1 MKEQTKK
8 IRNIAESISIN
19 LSSILIILAQYVPC
33 ASIWFGIMSIPF
45 ISYLFFFFQ
54 YPSILQHDLIFFL
67 GFHGTYITYFGLTLF
82 LYCIIYQIF
91 HRKQLIKTGPY
102 RLVRHPQYVALIM
115 LTFGLTSLSLH
126 TSPIFPLFIPLD
138 FNRYLIIFY
147 IWLAEVMV
155 YIFLAKVED
164 LALKAKYGDEYIEYA
179 NKVGFMIPR
188 LNLKRKLQ

>member
-1 MKEQTKK
+1 M
-8 IRNIAESISIN
+8 
-19 LSSILIILAQYVPC
+19 
-33 ASIWFGIMSIPF
+33 
-45 ISYLFFFFQ
+45 
-54 YPSILQHDLIFFL
+54 
-67 GFHGTYITYFGLTLF
+67 
-82 LYCIIYQIF
+82 
-91 HRKQLIKTGPY
+91 
-102 RLVRHPQYVALIM
+102 VRHPQYVALIM
-115 LTFGLTSLSLH
+115 LTFGLTSLSLQ

>member
-1 MKEQTKK
+1 MSNQDNKLKGLIK
-8 IRNIAESISIN
+8 SFSFN

-33 ASIWFGIMSIPF
+33 ASIWFGIMSIPL

-67 GFHGTYITYFGLTLF
+67 GFFGTYIAYFGFILCIYCLT
-82 LYCIIYQIF
+82 YQIF

-102 RLVRHPQYVALIM
+102 RLVRHPQYVAFII
-115 LTFGLTSLSLH
+115 LTFGLTSVSLQ
-126 TSPIFPLFIPLD
+126 TSPIIPLFIPLEI
-138 FNRYLIIFY
+138 NHYLIILY
-147 IWLAEVMV
+147 IWLAEVMA

-164 LALKAKYGDEYIEYA
+164 LALKAKYGDEYNDYA

-188 LNLKRKLQ
+188 LNLKR